1 MNPFALAAQYG
12 VIPVI
17 NVPGEEFAQP
27 LAEALTQGG
36 LPLIEV
42 TLRNEHSLG
51 ALKRIKQSMPEMTVG
66 AGTVLSIS
74 QVDQALEAGADF
86 IVAPGMNPKVVEYC
100 LKKDVPVLPGCVT
113 ATEIEAGMS
122 LGLNLFKFF
131 PSEQLGGI
139 KTMKELS
146 GPYRNVQFIA
156 TSGISLQNLPDY
168 MSCPSVA
175 AVGGSFMAPSSLGE
189 VKDWDGIIQR
199 CRQVVRASHGFH
211 IVHVGLNGANAQEG
225 EERAKRFAEIF
236 DLPYRPGGKSDFAG
250 TMLESGKTKFP
261 GEKGHIAVGTYSV
274 ERGAA
279 YLQAKNVTLR
289 DDWSK
294 TDLQGRMVSVY
305 LEEEIGGFAIHLLR
319 SSEVK

>member
-1 MNPFALAAQYG
+1 MNPFTLAAQYG

-17 NVPGEEFAQP
+17 NIPGEEFAQP

-51 ALKRIKQSMPEMTVG
+51 ALKRIKQSMPGMTAG
-66 AGTVLSIS
+66 AGTVLSIA

-86 IVAPGMNPKVVEYC
+86 IVTPGMNPKVVEYC
-100 LKKDVPVLPGCVT
+100 LKKNIPVLPGCVT
-113 ATEIEAGMS
+113 PTEIEAGMS
-122 LGLNLFKFF
+122 LGLSLFKFF
-131 PSEQLGGI
+131 PSEQLGGVRTI
-139 KTMKELS
+139 EELS
-146 GPYRNVQFIA
+146 GPYRNVRFIP
-156 TSGISLQNLPDY
+156 TSGINLQNLPAY

-175 AVGGSFMAPSSLGE
+175 AVGGSLMAPSPL
-189 VKDWDGIIQR
+189 VQAKDWDGIVQR
-199 CRQVVRASHGFH
+199 CKQVVRASHGFH

-236 DLPYRPGGKSDFAG
+236 DLPYLPGGKSDFAG

-261 GEKGHIAVGTYSV
+261 GTNGHIAVGTYNV
-274 ERGAA
+274 ERAAA
-279 YLQAKNVTLR
+279 YLQAKNIALR
-289 DDWSK
+289 EDWRKVDS
-294 TDLQGRMVSVY
+294 QGRLVSVY

-319 SSEVK
+319 NSEVK

>member
-1 MNPFALAAQYG
+1 MDPFTLAAQYG

-17 NVPGEEFAQP
+17 NIPGEEFAQP

-51 ALKRIKQSMPEMTVG
+51 ALKRMKQSMPGMTAG

-86 IVAPGMNPKVVEYC
+86 IVTPGMNPKVVEYC
-100 LKKDVPVLPGCVT
+100 LKKNIPVLPGCVT
-113 ATEIEAGMS
+113 PTEIEAGMS
-122 LGLNLFKFF
+122 LGLSLFKFF
-131 PSEQLGGI
+131 PSEQLGGVRTI
-139 KTMKELS
+139 EELS
-146 GPYRNVQFIA
+146 GPYRNVRFIP
-156 TSGISLQNLPDY
+156 TSGINLQNLPAY

-175 AVGGSFMAPSSLGE
+175 AVGGSLMAPSPL
-189 VKDWDGIIQR
+189 VQAKDWDGIVQR
-199 CRQVVRASHGFH
+199 CKQVVRASHGFH

-236 DLPYRPGGKSDFAG
+236 DLPYLPGGKSDFAG

-261 GEKGHIAVGTYSV
+261 GTNGHIAVGTYNV
-274 ERGAA
+274 ERAAA
-279 YLQAKNVTLR
+279 YLQAKNIALR
-289 DDWSK
+289 EDWRKVDS
-294 TDLQGRMVSVY
+294 QGRLVSVY

-319 SSEVK
+319 NSEVK

>member
-1 MNPFALAAQYG
+1 MDPFTLAAQYG

-17 NVPGEEFAQP
+17 NIPGEEFAQP

-51 ALKRIKQSMPEMTVG
+51 PLKRIKQSMPGMTAG

-86 IVAPGMNPKVVEYC
+86 IVTPGMNPKVVEYC
-100 LKKDVPVLPGCVT
+100 LKKNIPVLPGCVT
-113 ATEIEAGMS
+113 PTEIEAGMS
-122 LGLNLFKFF
+122 LGLSLFKFF
-131 PSEQLGGI
+131 PSEQLGGVRTI
-139 KTMKELS
+139 EELS
-146 GPYRNVQFIA
+146 GPYRNVRFIP
-156 TSGISLQNLPDY
+156 TSGINLQNLPAY

-175 AVGGSFMAPSSLGE
+175 AVGGSLMAPSPL
-189 VKDWDGIIQR
+189 VQAKDWDGIVQR
-199 CRQVVRASHGFH
+199 CKQVVRASHGFH

-236 DLPYRPGGKSDFAG
+236 DLPYLPGGKSDFAG

-261 GEKGHIAVGTYSV
+261 GTNGHIAVGTYNV
-274 ERGAA
+274 ERAAA
-279 YLQAKNVTLR
+279 YLQAKNIALR
-289 DDWSK
+289 EDWRKVDS
-294 TDLQGRMVSVY
+294 QGRLVSVY

-319 SSEVK
+319 NSEVK